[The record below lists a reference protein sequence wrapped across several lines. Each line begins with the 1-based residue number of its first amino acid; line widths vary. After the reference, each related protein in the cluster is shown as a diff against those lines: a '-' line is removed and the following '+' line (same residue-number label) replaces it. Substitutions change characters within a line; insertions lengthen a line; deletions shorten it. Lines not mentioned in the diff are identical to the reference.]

1 MLSAQPARPRHARS
15 ATAESSIE
23 FFRSE
28 IGHIGGMSFSWPLC
42 RGGPVSFVCQTTIAD
57 EYSPKENS
65 GGSVMTS
72 RLALGATVAATV
84 LFAGGAA
91 SAQTHEVTK
100 LVPGSAFH
108 GVHGL
113 GIDKA
118 GRLFAGSVAGA
129 ALYEVDRDNGTAKI
143 AIPGPEGMADDIAFA
158 PDGTMAWTGFL
169 TGDLYSRKGDGPI
182 KKLASGLP
190 GINSLAFR
198 KDGRLYATT
207 VFLGD
212 TLYEIDVEGVKPPR
226 MIMEK
231 MGGLNGF
238 EFGPDDKLYGPLWF
252 KGQVARVDVDKAEL
266 TVVAD
271 GFKIPAAVNFDSKGN
286 LWVVDTALGQ
296 LVRVDPKT
304 GEKKMVAQLKPSLDN
319 LAIDDKDR
327 IFVSN
332 MADNGIQ
339 EVDPETGAAKQVIIG
354 KLALPGGIGVV
365 SDGLKDT
372 IYVADLFAYRTVD
385 GATGEVSEPA
395 RMHAAGVTL
404 EYPMSA
410 TAKGDE
416 VILSSWFTG
425 TVQVIDRK
433 TGATRELMHDF
444 KAPHDAIRLDDGSIL
459 VNELGSKSLV
469 RASGEHG
476 KDRTVVIGG
485 LEGPVGLVGAGKGD
499 VFLTE
504 AFVGQVSRVESNG
517 EKTVIAKDL
526 KMPEGIAMTPGG
538 KLIVAEVGAKRL
550 VEIDPQ
556 TGKHTEIAG
565 NLPIGLPAAPGGL
578 PTNIPTGVGVGAT
591 GVIYFSSD
599 VENAIYKAV
608 KK

>member
-1 MLSAQPARPRHARS
+1 MAS
-15 ATAESSIE
+15 
-23 FFRSE
+23 
-28 IGHIGGMSFSWPLC
+28 
-42 RGGPVSFVCQTTIAD
+42 
-57 EYSPKENS
+57 K
-65 GGSVMTS
+65 
-72 RLALGATVAATV
+72 LAFGATVAAAVILAT
-84 LFAGGAA
+84 GA
-91 SAQTHEVTK
+91 SAQTYEVTK

-129 ALYEVDRDNGTAKI
+129 ALYEVDRASGTAKI
-143 AIPGPEGMADDIAFA
+143 AIPSPVGMADDIAFA

-198 KDGRLYATT
+198 KDGRLYATQ

-212 TLYEIDVEGVKPPR
+212 ALYEIDVEGVKPPR
-226 MIMEK
+226 KIMEK

-238 EFGPDDKLYGPLWF
+238 EFGPDDLLYGPLWF
-252 KGQVARVDVDKAEL
+252 KGQVAKVDVDKAEL

-296 LVRVDPKT
+296 LVKVDPKT
-304 GEKKMVAQLKPSLDN
+304 GAKKMVAQLKPSLDN

-339 EVDPETGAAKQVIIG
+339 EVDPETGTAKQVIIG

-365 SDGLKDT
+365 SDGAKDT

-385 GATGEVSEPA
+385 GSTGEVSEPA
-395 RMHAAGVTL
+395 RMHADGVTL

-410 TAKGDE
+410 TARGDD

-433 TGATRELMHDF
+433 TGKTIEMLHDF
-444 KAPHDAIRLDDGSIL
+444 KAPHDAVKLSDGSIL

-476 KDRTVVIGG
+476 KDRTVLIGD
-485 LEGPVGLVGAGKGD
+485 LEGPVGLVAGTKGE
-499 VFLTE
+499 VYLTE
-504 AFVGQVSRVESNG
+504 AFAGQVSLVESNG
-517 EKTVIAKDL
+517 EKRVIAKDL
-526 KMPEGIAMTPGG
+526 KMPEGIALAPDG
-538 KLIVAEVGAKRL
+538 KLIVAEVGAKRIIQ
-550 VEIDPQ
+550 IDPSSG
-556 TGKHTEIAG
+556 TVTEIAG
-565 NLPIGLPAAPGGL
+565 NLPIGLAAAPGGL
-578 PTNIPTGVGVGAT
+578 PTNIPTGVGVGAS

-599 VENAIYKAV
+599 VENAIYKVV

>member
-1 MLSAQPARPRHARS
+1 
-15 ATAESSIE
+15 
-23 FFRSE
+23 
-28 IGHIGGMSFSWPLC
+28 
-42 RGGPVSFVCQTTIAD
+42 
-57 EYSPKENS
+57 
-65 GGSVMTS
+65 MTS
-72 RLALGATVAATV
+72 RLALCATVAVTV
-84 LFAGGAA
+84 FFANGVGA
-91 SAQTHEVTK
+91 SAQTYEVTQ

-113 GIDKA
+113 GIDNA
-118 GRLFAGSVAGA
+118 GRMFAGSVAGA

-143 AIPGPEGMADDIAFA
+143 AIPTPEGMADDIAFA

-169 TGDLYSRKGDGPI
+169 TGDLYARKGDGPI

-190 GINSLAFR
+190 GINSLAYR
-198 KDGRLYATT
+198 RDGRLYATT

-226 MIMEK
+226 VIMEK

-238 EFGPDDKLYGPLWF
+238 EFGPDDRLYGPLWF
-252 KGQVARVDVDKAEL
+252 KGQVAKVDVDKAEL

-271 GFKIPAAVNFDSKGN
+271 GFKTPAAVNFDSKGN
-286 LWVVDTALGQ
+286 LWVVDAALGQ

-304 GEKKMVAQLKPSLDN
+304 GAKKMVAQLKPSLDN

-327 IFVSN
+327 IYVSN

-339 EVDPETGAAKQVIIG
+339 EVDAETGAAKQVIIG

-372 IYVADLFAYRTVD
+372 IYVADVFAYRTVD

-425 TVQVIDRK
+425 TVQVVDRK
-433 TGATRELMHDF
+433 TGTTKEMMHDF
-444 KAPHDAIRLDDGSIL
+444 KAPHDAIRLADGSIL
-459 VNELGSKSLV
+459 VNEFGSKSLI

-476 KDRTVVIGG
+476 KDRTVLIGG
-485 LEGPVGLVGAGKGD
+485 LEGPVGLVGGAKGD
-499 VFLTE
+499 VYVTE
-504 AFVGQVSRVESNG
+504 ALAGQVSKVGSNG
-517 EKTVIAKDL
+517 EKTILAKDL
-526 KMPEGIAMTPGG
+526 KMPEGIALAPDG

-550 VEIDPQ
+550 VELDPQ
-556 TGKHTEIAG
+556 TGKVTEIAG
-565 NLPIGLPAAPGGL
+565 NLPIGLVGAPGGL

-591 GVIYFSSD
+591 GTIYFSSD
-599 VENAIYKAV
+599 IENAIYKVV

>member
-1 MLSAQPARPRHARS
+1 
-15 ATAESSIE
+15 
-23 FFRSE
+23 
-28 IGHIGGMSFSWPLC
+28 
-42 RGGPVSFVCQTTIAD
+42 
-57 EYSPKENS
+57 
-65 GGSVMTS
+65 MTS
-72 RLALGATVAATV
+72 RLALATTVAAIV
-84 LFAGGAA
+84 LGNTAGA
-91 SAQTHEVTK
+91 SAQTYEVTK

-113 GIDKA
+113 GIDKS

-129 ALYEVDRDNGTAKI
+129 ALYEVDRANGTAKI
-143 AIPGPEGMADDIAFA
+143 AIPSPEGMADDIAFA

-169 TGDLYSRKGDGPI
+169 TGDLYSRKGDGPV

-198 KDGRLYATT
+198 KDGRLYATQ

-212 TLYEIDVEGVKPPR
+212 ALYEIDVEGLKPPR
-226 MIMEK
+226 KIMEK

-238 EFGPDDKLYGPLWF
+238 EFGPDDMLYGPLWF

-266 TVVAD
+266 SVVAD

-286 LWVVDTALGQ
+286 LFVVDTALGQ

-304 GEKKMVAQLKPSLDN
+304 GAKKMVAQLKPSLDN

-365 SDGLKDT
+365 SDGGKDT
-372 IYVADLFAYRTVD
+372 IYIADVFAYRTVD

-395 RMHAAGVTL
+395 RMHADGMTL

-410 TAKGDE
+410 TAKGDD
-416 VILSSWFTG
+416 VLLSSWFTG
-425 TVQVIDRK
+425 TVQLIDRK
-433 TGATRELMHDF
+433 TGKTKEMLHDF
-444 KAPHDAIRLDDGSIL
+444 KAPHDAVKLGDGSIL
-459 VNELGSKSLV
+459 VAELGSKSLV

-476 KDRTVVIGG
+476 KDRTVVLGG
-485 LEGPVGLVGAGKGD
+485 LEGPVGLAAGSGGT
-499 VFLTE
+499 VYLTE
-504 AFVGQVSRVESNG
+504 AFAGQVSKVEANG
-517 EKTVIAKDL
+517 ERTVIAKDL
-526 KMPEGIAMTPGG
+526 KGPEGIALAPDG
-538 KLIVAEVGAKRL
+538 KLIVAEVGAKRIIQ
-550 VEIDPQ
+550 IDPASG
-556 TGKHTEIAG
+556 TVTEIAA

-578 PTNIPTGVGVGAT
+578 PSNIPTGVGIGAT

-599 VENAIYKAV
+599 IENAIYKV
-608 KK
+608 VRR

>member
-1 MLSAQPARPRHARS
+1 M
-15 ATAESSIE
+15 
-23 FFRSE
+23 
-28 IGHIGGMSFSWPLC
+28 
-42 RGGPVSFVCQTTIAD
+42 
-57 EYSPKENS
+57 N
-65 GGSVMTS
+65 S
-72 RLALGATVAATV
+72 RLARGTAVAAIIVCTTTI
-84 LFAGGAA
+84 GA
-91 SAQTHEVTK
+91 SAQTYEVTK

-129 ALYEVDRDNGTAKI
+129 ALYEVDRANGTAKI
-143 AIPGPEGMADDIAFA
+143 AIPTPEGMADDIAFA

-169 TGDLYSRKGDGPI
+169 TGDLYARKGDGPI

-198 KDGRLYATT
+198 KDGRLYATQ

-212 TLYEIDVEGVKPPR
+212 ALYEIDVEGAKPPR
-226 MIMEK
+226 KIMEK

-238 EFGPDDKLYGPLWF
+238 EFGPDDMLYGPLWF
-252 KGQVARVDVDKAEL
+252 KGQVARIDVDKAEL
-266 TVVAD
+266 TVVAE

-304 GEKKMVAQLKPSLDN
+304 GARKMVAQLKPSLDN
-319 LAIDDKDR
+319 LAIGDKDR

-339 EVDPETGAAKQVIIG
+339 EVDPETGEAKQVIIG

-365 SDGLKDT
+365 SDGDKDT
-372 IYVADLFAYRTVD
+372 IYVADVFAYRTVD
-385 GATGEVSEPA
+385 GTTGEVTEAA
-395 RMHAAGVTL
+395 RMHADGVTL

-410 TAKGDE
+410 TARGDD
-416 VILSSWFTG
+416 VLLSSWFSG
-425 TVQVIDRK
+425 TVQLIDRK
-433 TGATRELMHDF
+433 TGKTKEMLHGF
-444 KAPHDAIRLDDGSIL
+444 KAPHDAVMLGDGSIL
-459 VNELGSKSLV
+459 VSELGSKSLI

-485 LEGPVGLVGAGKGD
+485 LEGPVGMVAGPKGA
-499 VFLTE
+499 VYVTE
-504 AFVGQVSRVESNG
+504 AFAGQVSMIEGNG
-517 EKTVIAKDL
+517 EKSVVAKDL
-526 KMPEGIAMTPGG
+526 KMPEGIALAPDG
-538 KLIVAEVGAKRL
+538 KLIVAEVGAKRI
-550 VEIDPQ
+550 VQIDPANG
-556 TGKHTEIAG
+556 TVTEIAG
-565 NLPIGLPAAPGGL
+565 NLPIGLAAAPGGL
-578 PTNIPTGVGVGAT
+578 PSNIPTGVGIGDS

-599 VENAIYKAV
+599 IENAIYKIT

>member
-1 MLSAQPARPRHARS
+1 
-15 ATAESSIE
+15 
-23 FFRSE
+23 
-28 IGHIGGMSFSWPLC
+28 
-42 RGGPVSFVCQTTIAD
+42 
-57 EYSPKENS
+57 
-65 GGSVMTS
+65 MTS
-72 RLALGATVAATV
+72 RLARCATVAATV
-84 LFAGGAA
+84 FFGVGA
-91 SAQTHEVTK
+91 SAQTYEVTRI
-100 LVPGSAFH
+100 VPGSAFH

-118 GRLFAGSVAGA
+118 GRMFAGSVAGA

-143 AIPGPEGMADDIAFA
+143 AIPTPEGMADDIAFA

-169 TGDLYSRKGDGPI
+169 TGDLYARKGDGPI

-190 GINSLAFR
+190 GINSLAYR

-226 MIMEK
+226 VIMEK

-238 EFGPDDKLYGPLWF
+238 EFGPDDRLYGPLWF
-252 KGQVARVDVDKAEL
+252 KGQVAKVDVDKAEL

-271 GFKIPAAVNFDSKGN
+271 GFKTPAAVNFDSKGN

-304 GEKKMVAQLKPSLDN
+304 GAKKMVAQLKPSLDN

-327 IFVSN
+327 IYVSN

-339 EVDPETGAAKQVIIG
+339 EVDAETGAAKQVIIG

-372 IYVADLFAYRTVD
+372 IYVADVFAYRTVD

-410 TAKGDE
+410 TAKGDD
-416 VILSSWFTG
+416 VLLSSWFTG
-425 TVQVIDRK
+425 TVQVVDRK
-433 TGATRELMHDF
+433 TGTTKEMMHDF
-444 KAPHDAIRLDDGSIL
+444 KAPHDAIRLADGSIL
-459 VNELGSKSLV
+459 VNELGSKSLI

-476 KDRTVVIGG
+476 KDRTVLIGG
-485 LEGPVGLVGAGKGD
+485 LEGPVGLVGGPNGD
-499 VFLTE
+499 VYVTE
-504 AFVGQVSRVESNG
+504 AFAGQVSKVKSNG
-517 EKTVIAKDL
+517 EKAVLAKDL
-526 KMPEGIAMTPGG
+526 KMPEGIALTPDG
-538 KLIVAEVGAKRL
+538 KLVVAEVGAKRI
-550 VEIDPQ
+550 VELDPQ
-556 TGKHTEIAG
+556 TGKLSEIAG
-565 NLPIGLPAAPGGL
+565 NLPIGLVGAPGGL

-591 GVIYFSSD
+591 GTIYFSSNI
-599 VENAIYKAV
+599 ENAIYKV
-608 KK
+608 TKK

>member
-1 MLSAQPARPRHARS
+1 
-15 ATAESSIE
+15 
-23 FFRSE
+23 
-28 IGHIGGMSFSWPLC
+28 
-42 RGGPVSFVCQTTIAD
+42 
-57 EYSPKENS
+57 
-65 GGSVMTS
+65 MTS
-72 RLALGATVAATV
+72 RLALCAAVAVTV
-84 LFAGGAA
+84 LLAPGVGA
-91 SAQTHEVTK
+91 SAQTYEITP

-129 ALYEVDRDNGTAKI
+129 ALYEVDRTDGTAKI
-143 AIPGPEGMADDIAFA
+143 AIPSPEGMADDIAFA

-190 GINSLAFR
+190 GINSLAYR
-198 KDGRLYATT
+198 KDGRLYATQ

-212 TLYEIDVEGVKPPR
+212 ALYEIDVEGVKPPR

-238 EFGPDDKLYGPLWF
+238 EFGPDDRLYGPLWF
-252 KGQVARVDVDKAEL
+252 KGQVAKVDVDKAEL

-304 GEKKMVAQLKPSLDN
+304 GAKKMVAQLKPSLDN

-339 EVDPETGAAKQVIIG
+339 EVDAETGAAKQVISG

-365 SDGLKDT
+365 SDGGKDT
-372 IYVADLFAYRTVD
+372 IYVADVFAYRTVD

-433 TGATRELMHDF
+433 TGATREMMHDF
-444 KAPHDAIRLDDGSIL
+444 KAPHDAIRLADGSIL
-459 VNELGSKSLV
+459 VSELGSKSLI
-469 RASGEHG
+469 RAGGEHG
-476 KDRTVVIGG
+476 KDRNVLIGG
-485 LEGPVGLVGAGKGD
+485 LEGPVGLVGGPKGD
-499 VFLTE
+499 VYVTE
-504 AFVGQVSRVESNG
+504 AFAGQLSKVASNG

-526 KMPEGIAMTPGG
+526 KMPEGIAMTPDG

-556 TGKHTEIAG
+556 TGKLTEIAG
-565 NLPIGLPAAPGGL
+565 NLPIGLVGAPGGL
-578 PTNIPTGVGVGAT
+578 PTNIPTGVGVGASGT
-591 GVIYFSSD
+591 IYFSSD
-599 VENAIYKAV
+599 IENAIYKVV

>member
-1 MLSAQPARPRHARS
+1 
-15 ATAESSIE
+15 
-23 FFRSE
+23 
-28 IGHIGGMSFSWPLC
+28 
-42 RGGPVSFVCQTTIAD
+42 
-57 EYSPKENS
+57 
-65 GGSVMTS
+65 MTS
-72 RLALGATVAATV
+72 RLALCATVAATV
-84 LFAGGAA
+84 FFSGIVGA
-91 SAQTHEVTK
+91 SAQGYEVTQ

-118 GRLFAGSVAGA
+118 GRMFAGSVAGA
-129 ALYEVDRDNGTAKI
+129 ALYEVDLDHGTAKI
-143 AIPGPEGMADDIAFA
+143 AIPTPEGMADDIAFA

-190 GINSLAFR
+190 GINSLAYR

-212 TLYEIDVEGVKPPR
+212 TLYEIDIEGVKPPR

-238 EFGPDDKLYGPLWF
+238 EFGPDDLLYGPLWF
-252 KGQVARVDVDKAEL
+252 KGQVAKVDVDKAEL

-271 GFKIPAAVNFDSKGN
+271 GFKTPAAVNFDSKGN
-286 LWVVDTALGQ
+286 LWVVDAALGQ

-304 GEKKMVAQLKPSLDN
+304 GAKKVVAQLKPSLDN

-339 EVDPETGAAKQVIIG
+339 EVDPETGAAKQVISG
-354 KLALPGGIGVV
+354 KLALPGGIAVV
-365 SDGLKDT
+365 TDGTKDT
-372 IYVADLFAYRTVD
+372 IYVADVFAYRTVD

-410 TAKGDE
+410 TANGDE

-425 TVQVIDRK
+425 TVQVLDRK
-433 TGATRELMHDF
+433 SGATKEMMHDF

-469 RASGEHG
+469 RVTGEHG
-476 KDRTVVIGG
+476 KDRNVLIGG
-485 LEGPVGLVGAGKGD
+485 LEGPVGLVGGSNGE
-499 VFLTE
+499 VYVTE
-504 AFVGQVSRVESNG
+504 AFAGQVSKVESNG
-517 EKTVIAKDL
+517 EKTVVAKDL
-526 KMPEGIAMTPGG
+526 KMPEGIARAPDG
-538 KLIVAEVGAKRL
+538 KLIVAEVGAKRIIQ
-550 VEIDPQ
+550 VDPSS
-556 TGKHTEIAG
+556 GNVTEIAG
-565 NLPIGLPAAPGGL
+565 NLPIGLVGAPGGL
-578 PTNIPTGVGVGAT
+578 PTNIPTGVGVGASGT
-591 GVIYFSSD
+591 IYFSSD
-599 VENAIYKAV
+599 IENSIYKIA

>member
-1 MLSAQPARPRHARS
+1 
-15 ATAESSIE
+15 
-23 FFRSE
+23 
-28 IGHIGGMSFSWPLC
+28 
-42 RGGPVSFVCQTTIAD
+42 
-57 EYSPKENS
+57 
-65 GGSVMTS
+65 MTG
-72 RLALGATVAATV
+72 RLALWASVGAIVAGTT
-84 LFAGGAA
+84 AGA
-91 SAQTHEVTK
+91 SAQTYEVTK

-113 GIDKA
+113 GIDKS

-129 ALYEVDRDNGTAKI
+129 ALYEVDRNSGTAKI
-143 AIPGPEGMADDIAFA
+143 AVPSPEGMSDDIAFA
-158 PDGTMAWTGFL
+158 PDGTMAWTAFL
-169 TGDLYSRKGDGPI
+169 TGDLYSRKGDGPV

-198 KDGRLYATT
+198 KDGRLYATQ

-212 TLYEIDVEGVKPPR
+212 ALYEIDVEGVKPPR
-226 MIMEK
+226 KIMEK

-266 TVVAD
+266 SVVAD
-271 GFKIPAAVNFDSKGN
+271 GFKIPAAVNFDSRGN
-286 LWVVDTALGQ
+286 LFVVDTALGQ

-304 GEKKMVAQLKPSLDN
+304 GAKKMVAQLKPSLDN

-339 EVDPETGAAKQVIIG
+339 EVDPETGAARQVIIG

-365 SDGLKDT
+365 SDGGKDT
-372 IYVADLFAYRTVD
+372 IYIADVFAYRTVD
-385 GATGEVSEPA
+385 GATGEISEPA
-395 RMHAAGVTL
+395 RMHADGVTL

-410 TAKGDE
+410 TASGDD
-416 VILSSWFTG
+416 VLLSSWFTG
-425 TVQVIDRK
+425 TVQLIDRK
-433 TGATRELMHDF
+433 TGKTREMLHGF
-444 KAPHDAIRLDDGSIL
+444 KAPQDAVRLGDGSIL

-469 RASGEHG
+469 PASGEHG

-485 LEGPVGLVGAGKGD
+485 LEGPVGLAAGSGGA
-499 VFLTE
+499 VYLTE
-504 AFVGQVSRVESNG
+504 AFVGQVSKVEANG
-517 EKTVIAKDL
+517 EKTVIARDL
-526 KMPEGIAMTPGG
+526 KGPEGIAVAPDG
-538 KLIVAEVGAKRL
+538 KLIVAEVGARRI
-550 VEIDPQ
+550 VSIDPAS
-556 TGKHTEIAG
+556 GAVSEIAA

-578 PTNIPTGVGVGAT
+578 PSNIPTGVGVGAT

-599 VENAIYKAV
+599 IENAIYKVAR
-608 KK
+608 K

>member
-1 MLSAQPARPRHARS
+1 
-15 ATAESSIE
+15 
-23 FFRSE
+23 
-28 IGHIGGMSFSWPLC
+28 
-42 RGGPVSFVCQTTIAD
+42 
-57 EYSPKENS
+57 
-65 GGSVMTS
+65 MTS
-72 RLALGATVAATV
+72 RLAICATVAAAV
-84 LFAGGAA
+84 LCTTAVGAP
-91 SAQTHEVTK
+91 AQTYEVTK

-113 GIDKA
+113 AIDKA

-129 ALYEVDRDNGTAKI
+129 ALYEVDRSNGTAKI
-143 AIPGPEGMADDIAFA
+143 VIPTPEGMADDIAFA

-182 KKLASGLP
+182 KKLASSLP
-190 GINSLAFR
+190 GINSLAYR

-212 TLYEIDVEGVKPPR
+212 TLYEIDVEGANPPR

-252 KGQVARVDVDKAEL
+252 KGQVVKVDVDKPEL

-286 LWVVDTALGQ
+286 LWVVDSALGQ

-304 GEKKMVAQLKPSLDN
+304 GARKMVAQLKPSLDN
-319 LAIDDKDR
+319 LAIDDQDR
-327 IFVSN
+327 ILVSN

-339 EVDPETGAAKQVIIG
+339 EVDPETGAARQVIIG

-365 SDGLKDT
+365 SDGGKDT
-372 IYVADLFAYRTVD
+372 LYVADVFAYRTVD

-395 RMHAAGVTL
+395 RMHADGVTL

-410 TAKGDE
+410 TAKGDD

-433 TGATRELMHDF
+433 TGATRQMMHGF
-444 KAPHDAIRLDDGSIL
+444 KAPHDAIKLGDGSIL
-459 VNELGSKSLV
+459 VNELGSKSLI
-469 RASGEHG
+469 RASGEDG
-476 KDRTVVIGG
+476 KDRNVLIGG
-485 LEGPVGLVGAGKGD
+485 LEGPVGLVAGSNGE
-499 VFLTE
+499 VYVTE
-504 AFVGQVSRVESNG
+504 AFAGQVSKVESNG
-517 EKTVIAKDL
+517 EKTVVAKDL
-526 KMPEGIAMTPGG
+526 KMPEGVAMTGDG

-550 VEIDPQ
+550 VHIDPQ
-556 TGKHTEIAG
+556 NGTINEIAG
-565 NLPIGLPAAPGGL
+565 NLPIGLPGVPGGL
-578 PTNIPTGVGVGAT
+578 PTNIPTGVGVGASGT
-591 GVIYFSSD
+591 IYFSSD
-599 VENAIYKAV
+599 IENAIYKV
-608 KK
+608 TKK

>member
-1 MLSAQPARPRHARS
+1 
-15 ATAESSIE
+15 
-23 FFRSE
+23 
-28 IGHIGGMSFSWPLC
+28 
-42 RGGPVSFVCQTTIAD
+42 
-57 EYSPKENS
+57 
-65 GGSVMTS
+65 MTS
-72 RLALGATVAATV
+72 RLAQCATVAATV
-84 LFAGGAA
+84 LFSTVVGAA
-91 SAQTHEVTK
+91 AQTYEVTK

-118 GRLFAGSVAGA
+118 GRMFAGSVAGA
-129 ALYEVDRDNGTAKI
+129 ALYEVDLDKGTAKI
-143 AIPGPEGMADDIAFA
+143 AIPTPEGMADDIAFA

-190 GINSLAFR
+190 GINSLAYR

-212 TLYEIDVEGVKPPR
+212 TLYEIDVDGVKPPR
-226 MIMEK
+226 MIMDK

-238 EFGPDDKLYGPLWF
+238 EFGADDMLYGPLWF
-252 KGQVARVDVDKAEL
+252 KGQVAKVDVDKAEL

-271 GFKIPAAVNFDSKGN
+271 GFKTPAAVNFDSKGN
-286 LWVVDTALGQ
+286 LWVVDAALGQ

-339 EVDPETGAAKQVIIG
+339 QVDPETGAAKQIIIG
-354 KLALPGGIGVV
+354 KLALPGGIAVV
-365 SDGLKDT
+365 SDETRDT

-433 TGATRELMHDF
+433 TGATREMLHGF
-444 KAPHDAIRLDDGSIL
+444 KSPHDAIRVADGSLL
-459 VNELGSKSLV
+459 VSEFGSKSLV

-476 KDRTVVIGG
+476 KDRTALIGG
-485 LEGPVGLVGAGKGD
+485 LQGPVGLVGGPEGE
-499 VFLTE
+499 VYVTE
-504 AFVGQVSRVESNG
+504 ALSGQISKVESNG

-526 KMPEGIAMTPGG
+526 KMPEGIALTPSG
-538 KLIVAEVGAKRL
+538 KLIVAEVGARRI

-556 TGKHTEIAG
+556 TGNVSEIAA
-565 NLPIGLPAAPGGL
+565 NLPIGLPATPGGL
-578 PTNIPTGVGVGAT
+578 PTNIPTGVGVGAS

-599 VENAIYKAV
+599 IENALYKIA

>member
-1 MLSAQPARPRHARS
+1 
-15 ATAESSIE
+15 
-23 FFRSE
+23 
-28 IGHIGGMSFSWPLC
+28 
-42 RGGPVSFVCQTTIAD
+42 
-57 EYSPKENS
+57 
-65 GGSVMTS
+65 MTS
-72 RLALGATVAATV
+72 RLALAASVAAIA
-84 LFAGGAA
+84 FGYAAGA
-91 SAQTHEVTK
+91 SAQTYEVIK

-113 GIDKA
+113 GIDKS

-129 ALYEVDRDNGTAKI
+129 ALYEVDRANGTAKI
-143 AIPGPEGMADDIAFA
+143 AVPSPEGMSDDIAFA
-158 PDGTMAWTGFL
+158 PDGTMAWTAFL
-169 TGDLYSRKGDGPI
+169 TGDLYSRKGDGPV

-198 KDGRLYATT
+198 KDGRLYATQ

-212 TLYEIDVEGVKPPR
+212 ALYEIDVEGAKPPR
-226 MIMEK
+226 KIMEK

-238 EFGPDDKLYGPLWF
+238 EFGPDDRLYGPLWF

-266 TVVAD
+266 SVVAD
-271 GFKIPAAVNFDSKGN
+271 GFKIPAAVNFDSRGN

-304 GEKKMVAQLKPSLDN
+304 GAKKMVAQLKPSLDN

-339 EVDPETGAAKQVIIG
+339 EVDPETGAAKQVISG
-354 KLALPGGIGVV
+354 KVALPGGIGVV
-365 SDGLKDT
+365 SDGAKDT
-372 IYVADLFAYRTVD
+372 IYIADVFAYRTVD

-395 RMHAAGVTL
+395 RMHADGVTL

-410 TAKGDE
+410 TAKGDD
-416 VILSSWFTG
+416 VLLSSWFTG
-425 TVQVIDRK
+425 TVQLIDRK
-433 TGATRELMHDF
+433 TGKTKEMLHGF
-444 KAPHDAIRLDDGSIL
+444 KAPHDAVKLGDGSIL

-476 KDRTVVIGG
+476 KDRTVVIGN
-485 LEGPVGLVGAGKGD
+485 LEGPVGLAAGSGD
-499 VFLTE
+499 TVYLTE
-504 AFVGQVSRVESNG
+504 AFAGLVSKVEANG
-517 EKTVIAKDL
+517 EKTVVAKDL
-526 KMPEGIAMTPGG
+526 KGPEGIAVAPDG
-538 KLIVAEVGAKRL
+538 KLIVAEVGAKRI
-550 VEIDPQ
+550 VQIDP
-556 TGKHTEIAG
+556 GNGAVTEIAG

-578 PTNIPTGVGVGAT
+578 PSNIPTGVGVGAT

-599 VENAIYKAV
+599 IENAIYKV
-608 KK
+608 VRK

>member
-1 MLSAQPARPRHARS
+1 MKNRLACAAFVAAIVS
-15 ATAESSIE
+15 ATGVSAEN
-23 FFRSE
+23 
-28 IGHIGGMSFSWPLC
+28 W
-42 RGGPVSFVCQTTIAD
+42 
-57 EYSPKENS
+57 
-65 GGSVMTS
+65 
-72 RLALGATVAATV
+72 
-84 LFAGGAA
+84 
-91 SAQTHEVTK
+91 EVTR

-113 GIDKA
+113 AIDKA
-118 GRLFAGSVAGA
+118 GHLFAGSVAGA
-129 ALYEVDRDNGTAKI
+129 ALYEVDIAGGSAKV
-143 AIPGPEGMADDIAFA
+143 AIPAPIGMADDIAFA

-169 TGDLYSRKGDGPI
+169 AGDLYSRKGDGPI

-190 GINSLAFR
+190 GINSLAYR

-226 MIMEK
+226 QIMEK

-238 EFGPDDKLYGPLWF
+238 EFGPDDRLYGPLWF
-252 KGQVARVDVDKAEL
+252 KGQVAKVDVDKAEL

-271 GFKIPAAVNFDSKGN
+271 GFKVPAAVNFDSKGN

-296 LVRVDPKT
+296 LVKVDPKT
-304 GEKKMVAQLKPSLDN
+304 GAKKMVAQLKPSLDN

-365 SDGLKDT
+365 SDGAKDT

-385 GATGEVSEPA
+385 GSTGEVSEPA
-395 RMHAAGVTL
+395 RMHADGVTL

-410 TAKGDE
+410 TARGDD

-433 TGATRELMHDF
+433 TGKTVEMLHGF
-444 KAPHDAIRLDDGSIL
+444 KAPHDAVKLSDGSIL

-476 KDRTVVIGG
+476 KDRTVLIGD
-485 LEGPVGLVGAGKGD
+485 LEGPVGLVAGTKGE
-499 VFLTE
+499 VYLTE
-504 AFVGQVSRVESNG
+504 AFAGQVSLVESNG
-517 EKTVIAKDL
+517 EKRVVAKDL
-526 KMPEGIAMTPGG
+526 KMPEGIALAPDG
-538 KLIVAEVGAKRL
+538 KLIVAEVGAKRIIQ
-550 VEIDPQ
+550 IDPASG
-556 TGKHTEIAG
+556 TVTEIAG
-565 NLPIGLPAAPGGL
+565 NLPIGLAAAPGGL
-578 PTNIPTGVGVGAT
+578 PTNIPTGVGVGAS

-599 VENAIYKAV
+599 VENAIYKVV

>member
-1 MLSAQPARPRHARS
+1 
-15 ATAESSIE
+15 
-23 FFRSE
+23 
-28 IGHIGGMSFSWPLC
+28 
-42 RGGPVSFVCQTTIAD
+42 
-57 EYSPKENS
+57 
-65 GGSVMTS
+65 MTS
-72 RLALGATVAATV
+72 RLALCATVAATV
-84 LFAGGAA
+84 LFCNVIGA
-91 SAQTHEVTK
+91 SAQTYEVTK

-113 GIDKA
+113 GVDKS

-129 ALYEVDRDNGTAKI
+129 ALYEVDRNNGTAEI
-143 AIPGPEGMADDIAFA
+143 VVPTPEGMADDIAFA

-190 GINSLAFR
+190 GINSLAYR

-212 TLYEIDVEGVKPPR
+212 TLYEIDVEGIKPPR

-252 KGQVARVDVDKAEL
+252 KGQVAKVDVDKAEL
-266 TVVAD
+266 SVVAD

-304 GEKKMVAQLKPSLDN
+304 GAKKMVAQLKPSLDN

-339 EVDPETGAAKQVIIG
+339 EVDPETGAAKQIIIG

-365 SDGLKDT
+365 SDGGKDT
-372 IYVADLFAYRTVD
+372 IYVADVFAYRTVD

-425 TVQVIDRK
+425 TVQVINRK
-433 TGATRELMHDF
+433 TGATREMLHDF

-459 VNELGSKSLV
+459 VNELGTKSLV
-469 RASGEHG
+469 QASGEHG
-476 KDRTVVIGG
+476 KDRKALAAD
-485 LEGPVGLVGAGKGD
+485 LEGPVGLVGGAKGE
-499 VFLTE
+499 VYVTE
-504 AFVGQVSRVESNG
+504 AFAGLISKIESSG
-517 EKTVIAKDL
+517 EKTVLAKDL
-526 KMPEGIAMTPGG
+526 KMPEGIARASDG
-538 KLIVAEVGAKRL
+538 KLIVAEVGAKRII
-550 VEIDPQ
+550 EIDPQ
-556 TGKHTEIAG
+556 SGNIREIAG
-565 NLPIGLPAAPGGL
+565 NLPIGLVGAPGGL
-578 PTNIPTGVGVGAT
+578 PTNIPTGVGVGASGT
-591 GVIYFSSD
+591 IYFSSD
-599 VENAIYKAV
+599 IENAIYKIS

>member
-1 MLSAQPARPRHARS
+1 MKNRLACAALVAAIVSTTSLSA
-15 ATAESSIE
+15 
-23 FFRSE
+23 
-28 IGHIGGMSFSWPLC
+28 
-42 RGGPVSFVCQTTIAD
+42 
-57 EYSPKENS
+57 EN
-65 GGSVMTS
+65 
-72 RLALGATVAATV
+72 L
-84 LFAGGAA
+84 
-91 SAQTHEVTK
+91 EVTR

-113 GIDKA
+113 AIDKA
-118 GRLFAGSVAGA
+118 GHLFAGSVAGA
-129 ALYEVDRDNGTAKI
+129 ALYEVDIAGGSAKV
-143 AIPGPEGMADDIAFA
+143 AIPAPIGMADDIAFA

-169 TGDLYSRKGDGPI
+169 AGDLYSRKGDGPI

-190 GINSLAFR
+190 GINSLAYR

-252 KGQVARVDVDKAEL
+252 KGQVAKVDVDKAEL

-271 GFKIPAAVNFDSKGN
+271 GFKVPAAVNFDSKGN

-296 LVRVDPKT
+296 LVKVDPKT
-304 GEKKMVAQLKPSLDN
+304 GAKKVVAQLKASLDN

-339 EVDPETGAAKQVIIG
+339 EVDPETGEAKQLIIG

-365 SDGLKDT
+365 SDGDKDT
-372 IYVADLFAYRTVD
+372 IYVADVFAYRTVD
-385 GATGEVSEPA
+385 GSTGDVSEPA
-395 RMHAAGVTL
+395 RMHADGVTL
-404 EYPMSA
+404 QYPMSA
-410 TAKGDE
+410 TAKGDD
-416 VILSSWFTG
+416 VLLSSWFTG

-433 TGATRELMHDF
+433 TGKTREMLHDF
-444 KAPHDAIRLDDGSIL
+444 KAPHDAVRLGDGSIL

-476 KDRTVVIGG
+476 KDRTVVLGG
-485 LEGPVGLVGAGKGD
+485 LEGPVGLVAGLGGT
-499 VFLTE
+499 VYLTE
-504 AFVGQVSRVESNG
+504 AFAGQVSKVEANG

-526 KMPEGIAMTPGG
+526 KGPEGIALSSDG
-538 KLIVAEVGAKRL
+538 KLIVAEVGAKRIIQ
-550 VEIDPQ
+550 IDPANG
-556 TGKHTEIAG
+556 TVTEIAA

-578 PTNIPTGVGVGAT
+578 PSNIPTGVGVGAT

-599 VENAIYKAV
+599 IENAIYKV
-608 KK
+608 VRK

>member
-1 MLSAQPARPRHARS
+1 
-15 ATAESSIE
+15 
-23 FFRSE
+23 
-28 IGHIGGMSFSWPLC
+28 
-42 RGGPVSFVCQTTIAD
+42 
-57 EYSPKENS
+57 
-65 GGSVMTS
+65 MTS
-72 RLALGATVAATV
+72 RLARCATVAATV
-84 LFAGGAA
+84 FFFANGVGA
-91 SAQTHEVTK
+91 SAQTYEVTR

-118 GRLFAGSVAGA
+118 GRMFAGSVAGA
-129 ALYEVDRDNGTAKI
+129 ALYEVDRDSGTAKI
-143 AIPGPEGMADDIAFA
+143 AIPTPEGMADDIAFA

-169 TGDLYSRKGDGPI
+169 TGDLYARKGDGPI

-190 GINSLAFR
+190 GINSLAYR

-226 MIMEK
+226 VIMEK

-252 KGQVARVDVDKAEL
+252 KGQVAKVDVDKAEL

-271 GFKIPAAVNFDSKGN
+271 GFKTPAAVNFDSKGN

-304 GEKKMVAQLKPSLDN
+304 GAKKMVAQLKPSLDN

-327 IFVSN
+327 IYVSN

-339 EVDPETGAAKQVIIG
+339 EVDAETGAAKQVIIG

-372 IYVADLFAYRTVD
+372 IYVADVFAYRTVD

-410 TAKGDE
+410 TAKGDD
-416 VILSSWFTG
+416 VLLSSWFTG
-425 TVQVIDRK
+425 TVQVVDRK
-433 TGATRELMHDF
+433 TGTTKEMMHDF
-444 KAPHDAIRLDDGSIL
+444 KAPHDAIRLADGSIL
-459 VNELGSKSLV
+459 VNELGSKSLI

-476 KDRTVVIGG
+476 KDRTVLIGG
-485 LEGPVGLVGAGKGD
+485 LEGPVGLVGGPNGD
-499 VFLTE
+499 VYVTE
-504 AFVGQVSRVESNG
+504 AFAGQVSKVKSNG
-517 EKTVIAKDL
+517 EKTVVAKDL
-526 KMPEGIAMTPGG
+526 KMPEGIALTPDG
-538 KLIVAEVGAKRL
+538 KLVVAEVGAKRI
-550 VEIDPQ
+550 VELDPQ
-556 TGKHTEIAG
+556 TGKLSEIAG
-565 NLPIGLPAAPGGL
+565 NLPIGLVGAPGGL

-591 GVIYFSSD
+591 GTIYFSSNI
-599 VENAIYKAV
+599 ENAIYKV
-608 KK
+608 TKK

>member
-1 MLSAQPARPRHARS
+1 
-15 ATAESSIE
+15 
-23 FFRSE
+23 
-28 IGHIGGMSFSWPLC
+28 
-42 RGGPVSFVCQTTIAD
+42 
-57 EYSPKENS
+57 
-65 GGSVMTS
+65 MTS
-72 RLALGATVAATV
+72 RLALGATVAATI
-84 LFAGGAA
+84 LCSTAIGA
-91 SAQTHEVTK
+91 SAQTYEVTK

-113 GIDKA
+113 GIDKS

-129 ALYEVDRDNGTAKI
+129 ALYEVDRANGTAKI
-143 AIPGPEGMADDIAFA
+143 AIPTPEGMADDIAFA

-169 TGDLYSRKGDGPI
+169 TGDLYARKGDGPI

-226 MIMEK
+226 QIMEK

-238 EFGPDDKLYGPLWF
+238 EFGPDDMLYGPLWF
-252 KGQVARVDVDKAEL
+252 KGQVARVDVDKGEL

-271 GFKIPAAVNFDSKGN
+271 GFKVPAAVNFDSKGN

-304 GEKKMVAQLKPSLDN
+304 GAKKMVAQLKPSLDN

-339 EVDPETGAAKQVIIG
+339 QVDAETGAAKQVISG

-365 SDGLKDT
+365 SDGAKDT
-372 IYVADLFAYRTVD
+372 IYVADVFAYRTVD

-395 RMHAAGVTL
+395 RMHADGVTL

-410 TAKGDE
+410 TAKGDD

-433 TGATRELMHDF
+433 TGKTKEMMHGF
-444 KAPHDAIRLDDGSIL
+444 KAPHDAIRLDDGSLL
-459 VNELGSKSLV
+459 VTELGSKSLLRV
-469 RASGEHG
+469 SGEHG
-476 KDRTVVIGG
+476 KDRTAILGD
-485 LEGPVGLVGAGKGD
+485 LAGPVGLVAGPAGS
-499 VFLTE
+499 VYLTE
-504 AFVGQVSRVESNG
+504 AFAGQVSKVEANG
-517 EKTVIAKDL
+517 EKAVVARDL
-526 KMPEGIAMTPGG
+526 KMPEGIALTPDG
-538 KLIVAEVGAKRL
+538 KLIVAEVGAKRI
-550 VEIDPQ
+550 VQIDPKD
-556 TGKHTEIAG
+556 GNVTEIAG
-565 NLPIGLPAAPGGL
+565 NLPIGLAGAPGGL
-578 PTNIPTGVGVGAT
+578 PTNIPTGVGVGSSGT
-591 GVIYFSSD
+591 IYFSSD
-599 VENAIYKAV
+599 IENAIYKV
-608 KK
+608 TKK

>member
-1 MLSAQPARPRHARS
+1 
-15 ATAESSIE
+15 
-23 FFRSE
+23 
-28 IGHIGGMSFSWPLC
+28 
-42 RGGPVSFVCQTTIAD
+42 
-57 EYSPKENS
+57 
-65 GGSVMTS
+65 MTS
-72 RLALGATVAATV
+72 RLALATAVAAIV
-84 LFAGGAA
+84 LGHAAGA
-91 SAQTHEVTK
+91 SAQTHEVTR

-113 GIDKA
+113 GIDKS

-129 ALYEVDRDNGTAKI
+129 ALYEVDRTNGTAKI
-143 AIPGPEGMADDIAFA
+143 AIPSPEGMADDIAFA
-158 PDGTMAWTGFL
+158 PDGTMAWTAFL
-169 TGDLYSRKGDGPI
+169 TGDLYSRKGDGPV

-198 KDGRLYATT
+198 KDGRLYATQ

-212 TLYEIDVEGVKPPR
+212 ALYEIDVEGNKPPR
-226 MIMEK
+226 KIMEK

-252 KGQVARVDVDKAEL
+252 KGLVARVDVDKAEL
-266 TVVAD
+266 SVVAD

-286 LWVVDTALGQ
+286 LFVVDTALGQ

-304 GEKKMVAQLKPSLDN
+304 GARKMVAQLKPSLDN

-339 EVDPETGAAKQVIIG
+339 EVDPATGSARQVIIG

-365 SDGLKDT
+365 SDGGKDT
-372 IYVADLFAYRTVD
+372 IYVADVFAYRTVD

-395 RMHAAGVTL
+395 RMHADGVTL

-410 TAKGDE
+410 TANGDD
-416 VILSSWFTG
+416 VLLSSWFTG
-425 TVQVIDRK
+425 TVQLIDRK
-433 TGATRELMHDF
+433 TGKTKEMLHGF
-444 KAPHDAIRLDDGSIL
+444 KAPHDAVKLGDGSIL

-476 KDRTVVIGG
+476 KDRTVVVGN
-485 LEGPVGLVGAGKGD
+485 LEGPVGLAAGSGGT
-499 VFLTE
+499 VYLTE
-504 AFVGQVSRVESNG
+504 AVAGQVSKVGANG
-517 EKTVIAKDL
+517 ERTVIAKDL
-526 KMPEGIAMTPGG
+526 KMPEGIALAPDG

-550 VEIDPQ
+550 VSIDPAS
-556 TGKHTEIAG
+556 GSVTEIAG

-578 PTNIPTGVGVGAT
+578 PSNIPTGVGVGAT

-599 VENAIYKAV
+599 IENAIYKV
-608 KK
+608 VRK

>member
-1 MLSAQPARPRHARS
+1 
-15 ATAESSIE
+15 
-23 FFRSE
+23 
-28 IGHIGGMSFSWPLC
+28 
-42 RGGPVSFVCQTTIAD
+42 
-57 EYSPKENS
+57 
-65 GGSVMTS
+65 MTG
-72 RLALGATVAATV
+72 RLALATTVAAIV
-84 LFAGGAA
+84 LGNTAGA
-91 SAQTHEVTK
+91 SAQTYEVIR

-113 GIDKA
+113 GFDKS

-129 ALYEVDRDNGTAKI
+129 ALYEVDRSNGTAKV
-143 AIPGPEGMADDIAFA
+143 AIPSPEGMADDIAFA

-169 TGDLYSRKGDGPI
+169 TGDLYSRKGDGPV

-198 KDGRLYATT
+198 KDGRLYATQ

-212 TLYEIDVEGVKPPR
+212 ALYEIDVEGAKPPR
-226 MIMEK
+226 KIMEK

-238 EFGPDDKLYGPLWF
+238 EFGPDDMLYGPLWF
-252 KGQVARVDVDKAEL
+252 KGQVAKVDVDKAEL
-266 TVVAD
+266 SVVAD
-271 GFKIPAAVNFDSKGN
+271 GFKIPAAVNLDSKGN
-286 LWVVDTALGQ
+286 LVVVDTALGQ

-304 GEKKMVAQLKPSLDN
+304 GAKKMVAQLKPSLDN

-339 EVDPETGAAKQVIIG
+339 EVDPETGTVKQVIIG

-365 SDGLKDT
+365 SDGGKDT
-372 IYVADLFAYRTVD
+372 IYVADVFAYRTVD

-395 RMHAAGVTL
+395 RMHADGVTL

-410 TAKGDE
+410 TAKGDD
-416 VILSSWFTG
+416 VLLSSWFTG
-425 TVQVIDRK
+425 AVQLIDRK
-433 TGATRELMHDF
+433 TGKTKEMLHDF
-444 KAPHDAIRLDDGSIL
+444 KAPHDAVRLGDGSIL

-476 KDRTVVIGG
+476 KDRSVVIGN
-485 LEGPVGLVGAGKGD
+485 LEGPVGLTAGSGGA
-499 VFLTE
+499 VYLTE
-504 AFVGQVSRVESNG
+504 AFAGQVAKVEANG
-517 EKTVIAKDL
+517 VKTVVAKDL
-526 KMPEGIAMTPGG
+526 KMPEGIALAPDG
-538 KLIVAEVGAKRL
+538 KLIVAEVGAKRI
-550 VEIDPQ
+550 VSIDPAS
-556 TGKHTEIAG
+556 GAVSEIAG

-578 PTNIPTGVGVGAT
+578 PSNIPTGVGVGAS

-599 VENAIYKAV
+599 IENAIYKVV

>member
-1 MLSAQPARPRHARS
+1 MPPAPPGCGKPAIADVFDKIPARLKRRRVS
-15 ATAESSIE
+15 REV
-23 FFRSE
+23 
-28 IGHIGGMSFSWPLC
+28 SFLWRRR
-42 RGGPVSFVCQTTIAD
+42 RGRPTSFVCQNATAD
-57 EYSPKENS
+57 EYSPDIKKS
-65 GGSVMTS
+65 GGGVMTS
-72 RLALGATVAATV
+72 RLALYAAVVATV
-84 LFAGGAA
+84 LLSAGA
-91 SAQTHEVTK
+91 SAQTYEVTK

-118 GRLFAGSVAGA
+118 GHMFAGSVAGA
-129 ALYEVDRDNGTAKI
+129 ALYEVDLKNGTAKI
-143 AIPGPEGMADDIAFA
+143 AIPTPVGMADDIAFA

-169 TGDLYSRKGDGPI
+169 TGDLYSRSGDGPI

-190 GINSLAFR
+190 GINSLAYR

-212 TLYEIDVEGVKPPR
+212 TLYEIDVEGIKPPR
-226 MIMEK
+226 VIMEK

-238 EFGPDDKLYGPLWF
+238 EFGPDDRLYGPLWF
-252 KGQVARVDVDKAEL
+252 KGQVARVDVDKPEL

-271 GFKIPAAVNFDSKGN
+271 GFKTPAAVNFDSKGN
-286 LWVVDTALGQ
+286 LWVVDAALGQ

-304 GEKKMVAQLKPSLDN
+304 GAKKMVAQLKTSLDN

-339 EVDPETGAAKQVIIG
+339 EVDPETGAAKQVIMG

-365 SDGLKDT
+365 SDGGKDT
-372 IYVADLFAYRTVD
+372 IYVADVFAYRTVD
-385 GATGEVSEPA
+385 GTTGEVNEPA

-433 TGATRELMHDF
+433 TGATREMMHDF
-444 KAPHDAIRLDDGSIL
+444 KAPHDAIRLGDGSLL
-459 VNELGSKSLV
+459 VNELGSKSLIRV
-469 RASGEHG
+469 GGEHC
-476 KDRTVVIGG
+476 KDRTGVAGG
-485 LEGPVGLVGAGKGD
+485 LEGPIGLVGGPNGE
-499 VFLTE
+499 VYLTE
-504 AFVGQVSRVESNG
+504 AFAGQISKGEGNG
-517 EKTVIAKDL
+517 EKTVVAQDL
-526 KMPEGIAMTPGG
+526 KMPEGIALAGDG
-538 KLIVAEVGAKRL
+538 RLIVAEVGAKRL
-550 VEIDPQ
+550 VQIDPQ
-556 TGKHTEIAG
+556 NGNVTEIAG
-565 NLPIGLPAAPGGL
+565 KLPIGLVGAPGGL
-578 PTNIPTGVGVGAT
+578 PTNIPTGVGVGASGT
-591 GVIYFSSD
+591 IYFSSD
-599 VENAIYKAV
+599 IENAIYKV
-608 KK
+608 TKK